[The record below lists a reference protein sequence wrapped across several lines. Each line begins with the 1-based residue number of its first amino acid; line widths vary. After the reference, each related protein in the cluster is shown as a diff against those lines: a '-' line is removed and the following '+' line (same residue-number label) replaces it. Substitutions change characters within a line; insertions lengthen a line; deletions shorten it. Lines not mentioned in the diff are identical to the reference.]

1 MVTLAALWA
10 ELPLIREPLIL
21 LFVLGGPVL
30 AALLAAAEARR

>member
-10 ELPLIREPLIL
+10 ELLLFRDPLIL
-21 LFVLGGPVL
+21 FSVLVGPAL